1 MDEEEGV
8 NIIVSSSSEQRKKN
22 THTRER
28 VHGDFA
34 QLAPVEESSPSA
46 RPP

>member
-8 NIIVSSSSEQRKKN
+8 NIIVVSSSSEQRKKN
-22 THTRER
+22 THTR

>member
-22 THTRER
+22 THTR
-28 VHGDFA
+28 VYGDFA